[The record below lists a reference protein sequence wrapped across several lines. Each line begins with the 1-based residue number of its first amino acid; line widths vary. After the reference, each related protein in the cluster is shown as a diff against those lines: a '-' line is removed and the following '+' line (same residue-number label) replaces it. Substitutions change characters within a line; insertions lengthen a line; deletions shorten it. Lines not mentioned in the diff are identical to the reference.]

1 MAGRNFSEAI
11 QFGVVKANLE
21 KHNGKIQCELCGKQ
35 IFSIG
40 DCHFDHIIPYAKG
53 GTSTL
58 ENCQIL
64 CIECNL
70 KKSDKE
76 LKEIALEEKARQF
89 LSGKSFKEDANKED
103 LVAEKVSKDDNP
115 SNDNDDGKM
124 TKEKFD
130 RIVGKFIEEKGDIR
144 QIDFSREYNHL
155 PGISY
160 MVKYYGTLNELKKSF
175 GITDIS
181 LNWNRENIKEALVNF
196 VSTHGKITQKDIRK
210 ENLDEARELF
220 RKYFS
225 NNSDK
230 IPESLYN
237 SIKLKYPDSD
247 VVDSLKTMSPSSLK
261 KVLEA
266 GGSLHENLDGTV
278 TYMPTEIHSKVGHM
292 GGAAFEA
299 WIKQHMGK
307 IYFETFVSAAASGAV
322 VGGVYG
328 Q

>member
-103 LVAEKVSKDDNP
+103 LAAEKVAKDDNL
-115 SNDNDDGKM
+115 SNHNDDGKM

-155 PGISY
+155 PGIGY
-160 MVKYYGTLNELKKSF
+160 MV
-175 GITDIS
+175 
-181 LNWNRENIKEALVNF
+181 
-196 VSTHGKITQKDIRK
+196 
-210 ENLDEARELF
+210 
-220 RKYFS
+220 
-225 NNSDK
+225 
-230 IPESLYN
+230 
-237 SIKLKYPDSD
+237 
-247 VVDSLKTMSPSSLK
+247 
-261 KVLEA
+261 
-266 GGSLHENLDGTV
+266 
-278 TYMPTEIHSKVGHM
+278 
-292 GGAAFEA
+292 
-299 WIKQHMGK
+299 
-307 IYFETFVSAAASGAV
+307 
-322 VGGVYG
+322 
-328 Q
+328 